1 MQGLHEFGEEYL
13 MCERAIE
20 QAHKKQEKD
29 LTDLSHFDIQ
39 ITVEGIGLEITI
51 MAADPLDC
59 VTMAGMIISHLR
71 QWGKEPTVV
80 ILP

>member
-1 MQGLHEFGEEYL
+1 
-13 MCERAIE
+13 MCERTFEQLQEEMKAKAKKNIE
-20 QAHKKQEKD
+20 KRKAKD
-29 LTDLSHFDIQ
+29 LTNISHFDIQ

-51 MAADPLDC
+51 NAADPLDC

-71 QWGKEPTVV
+71 QWGKEPKVL